1 MQQDAGCRGKADIP
15 EQTLTPFRPNP
26 RLTGPRRDHGDV
38 SQWEHGRLYWIES
51 PPSAG
56 GSLIVTDDDQ
66 TCIHD
71 LGRTPTA
78 LRASVPTAHP
88 APISDSP
95 LFLARNNVTDSVCG
109 VETILGG
116 NTRGCPTVVSEQRHV
131 VHRYYTRH
139 GGL

>member
-1 MQQDAGCRGKADIP
+1 MRHAARRRLPWESGYSRAD
-15 EQTLTPFRPNP
+15 PNP
-26 RLTGPRRDHGDV
+26 HADLTLGYATGPRRDHGDV

-95 LFLARNNVTDSVCG
+95 LSLARNNATDSVCG

-116 NTRGCPTVVSEQRHV
+116 NTRGCPTHLVVPRFVFQER
-131 VHRYYTRH
+131 RK
-139 GGL
+139 